1 MTIRLFRAARP
12 FFLAPLATAAMAGLI
27 LMVGASA
34 ARAADME
41 VEISGVT
48 TSGAGTGAQVLVAA
62 FTGGEGWLRQPVAV
76 GRAALSSAKAGVVT
90 VRLTGLPDAPVGLS
104 VFQDQNGNGKLDR
117 NAMGMPIEPYAFSRQ
132 AQGNFGPPS
141 FEQAAL
147 PAGTARHAIQLPAQN

>member
-1 MTIRLFRAARP
+1 MTIRAFRSSRP
-12 FFLAPLATAAMAGLI
+12 FSLLAAAALSGLV
-27 LMVGASA
+27 LMTSVSA

-41 VEISGVT
+41 VEISGIAT
-48 TSGAGTGAQVLVAA
+48 TGADAGAQVLVAA

-76 GRAALSSAKAGVVT
+76 GRVAVSSAQGGVVKL
-90 VRLTGLPDAPVGLS
+90 RLTGLPDAPIGLS

-117 NAMGMPIEPYAFSRQ
+117 NAMGMPVEPYAFSRQ

-147 PAGTARHAIQLPAQN
+147 PAGTARHAVQLPAQN